1 MLRHSAAAKKV
12 CLIPI
17 SNGVFGLVWRI
28 LTYCFSSG
36 YLFLLS
42 TGILFAFKKPLLFFS
57 FDTIDSVSY
66 TSVLQRTFN
75 LNVMARPA
83 NSTEEDIQEF
93 EFSMVDQDN
102 FSGIDAYIKRHGLQD
117 ASLAEARRA
126 KVYNVNKTGEDP
138 AAPTAEGTGE
148 DESELQ
154 KAQREL
160 EDQEDEEEEDYDPG
174 SDDSEGSGSSSEED
188 SEEEEEESPGQ

>member
-1 MLRHSAAAKKV
+1 
-12 CLIPI
+12 
-17 SNGVFGLVWRI
+17 
-28 LTYCFSSG
+28 
-36 YLFLLS
+36 
-42 TGILFAFKKPLLFFS
+42 
-57 FDTIDSVSY
+57 
-66 TSVLQRTFN
+66 
-75 LNVMARPA
+75 MARPA

-188 SEEEEEESPGQ
+188 SEEEEEEAQDSGEDMDLVKDELGSEAEDAGDD

>member
-1 MLRHSAAAKKV
+1 MFL
-12 CLIPI
+12 
-17 SNGVFGLVWRI
+17 
-28 LTYCFSSG
+28 SG

-57 FDTIDSVSY
+57 FDTIESVSY

-75 LNVMARPA
+75 LNIMARPA
-83 NSTEEDIQEF
+83 NGTEEDVQEL
-93 EFSMVDQDN
+93 EFSMIDQADYG
-102 FSGIDAYIKRHGLQD
+102 GIDEYIKRHGLQD

-126 KVYNVNKTGEDP
+126 KVYNINGGKAEDP
-138 AAPTAEGTGE
+138 EAVAMKTEGD
-148 DESELQ
+148 DEGELQ

-174 SDDSEGSGSSSEED
+174 SEGESEGSGGSSSEGDED
-188 SEEEEEESPGQ
+188 GDEFHEDAEQVSDGDDEELLKEEGSDDPEE